1 MNQILIS
8 EIVPAS
14 FPQYIIRNARRRAS
28 LRVDVAPRGAV
39 VVVVVVVV
47 LSGDA
52 GGKLKSSL
60 SCRRKTTQDREKLRG

>member
-8 EIVPAS
+8 EIVPAPL
-14 FPQYIIRNARRRAS
+14 PQYIIHNARRRAS
-28 LRVDVAPRGAV
+28 LRVDVARRGA

-47 LSGDA
+47 LSGDG